1 MMTPR
6 FATTLALC
14 ARQERTLAVRSRWMQ
29 VFAAVFAAL
38 AMGVASSGY
47 ILTGGHGV
55 QAFGRT
61 AASLLQLVV
70 LLIPLTALVMG
81 VLALASERGA
91 AELLYSQPIDR
102 RGVLLGRLLGLIE
115 ALVCAEA
122 LGFGLS
128 GWIIFAQNGGE
139 GIGSFTLLFAAA
151 VALTVIF
158 LAIAGAI
165 ASAAIGQRRTRALAI
180 AIVVWFIAVLL
191 FDLTALGIASPLR
204 SGPASRVL
212 IASVLINPVDAVRTG
227 TLLAIEGTAA
237 FGSASL
243 ALLRFTKGPAG
254 AALLVAASV
263 VVWIVIPMWVAARRL
278 NRADL

>member
-1 MMTPR
+1 MTPR

-191 FDLTALGIASPLR
+191 FDLTALGIASLLR

>member
-1 MMTPR
+1 
-6 FATTLALC
+6 
-14 ARQERTLAVRSRWMQ
+14 
-29 VFAAVFAAL
+29 
-38 AMGVASSGY
+38 
-47 ILTGGHGV
+47 
-55 QAFGRT
+55 
-61 AASLLQLVV
+61 
-70 LLIPLTALVMG
+70 
-81 VLALASERGA
+81 
-91 AELLYSQPIDR
+91 
-102 RGVLLGRLLGLIE
+102 LIE

-165 ASAAIGQRRTRALAI
+165 ASAAIGQRRTRALAL

-191 FDLTALGIASPLR
+191 FDLTALGIASLLR

-263 VVWIVIPMWVAARRL
+263 VVWILIPLWVAARRL